1 MQIVYQSEEFAKIN
15 NWNYYSVDESLFAH
29 DLNQAQIWV
38 LGIINNTSNL
48 ESLQLEIEILILH
61 QNLQQ
66 NLYLKIIILSVM
78 GGKDING

>member
-38 LGIINNTSNL
+38 LGIIDNTSK
-48 ESLQLEIEILILH
+48 QFRIVATIIEILILY
-61 QNLQQ
+61 QNL
-66 NLYLKIIILSVM
+66 
-78 GGKDING
+78 

>member
-15 NWNYYSVDESLFAH
+15 NWNYYSLDESLFVH